1 MNKTYVKN
9 TFELREI
16 LSNYFQ
22 GNFPMNIT
30 LIDKDIVGIYKG
42 KKIVIKFMKDCY
54 LRIYINVLDNNLLN
68 DFIDELNMIMGDE
81 AICMY
86 DLLTIEGNDNHKPVN
101 IQTCME
107 WDIKNPLERLSR
119 IENYILFSDNQ
130 MIFNYRRRTD
140 LNKTK
145 TLK

>member
-86 DLLTIEGNDNHKPVN
+86 DLLTIEDNDNHKSVN

-130 MIFNYRRRTD
+130 VIFNYRKRTD

-145 TLK
+145 TL

>member
-30 LIDKDIVGIYKG
+30 LINKDIVGIYKG
-42 KKIVIKFMKDCY
+42 KEIVIKFMKDCY

-86 DLLTIEGNDNHKPVN
+86 DLLTIEGNDNHKSVN

-130 MIFNYRRRTD
+130 VIFNYRKRTD

-145 TLK
+145 TL

>member
-30 LIDKDIVGIYKG
+30 LKDKDIVGIYKG

-54 LRIYINVLDNNLLN
+54 LRIYINVLDNNLLS

-86 DLLTIEGNDNHKPVN
+86 DLLTIEGNDNHKSVN

-130 MIFNYRRRTD
+130 MIFNYRKRTD

-145 TLK
+145 TL